1 MCICKCIHHYTPV
14 HDSVVVFVM
23 SARIDANESIS
34 EEYSEQ
40 PVVKGKAFFVDSS
53 IELPEKNEE
62 PEEVETE
69 KPTDPVQ
76 KYLLLIREITGGGI
90 LLV

>member
-1 MCICKCIHHYTPV
+1 
-14 HDSVVVFVM
+14 M
-23 SARIDANESIS
+23 SAQIVPDANESIS

-40 PVVKGKAFFVDSS
+40 PVVKGKASFVDSS
-53 IELPEKNEE
+53 IESPEKNEE

-76 KYLLLIREITGGGI
+76 KHLPLIREITGGGI